1 VTPLALRWTRAV
13 PSLRETGLRAAFM
26 KSEMRRH
33 DLGVVAAAIDQ
44 LAGLAE
50 QADPI
55 AREVL
60 AAIVLALADGSLA
73 SRAEALRARAATN
86 ALLPLAR
93 LLRRKPQREGVGA
106 SQPPEPDERALP
118 QPPAGGR
125 ALTLGER
132 KSLARRSSRVAL
144 DRLLRDPHPHVIRN
158 VLVNPRLTEDDV
170 VRLAARRPAYPDVLV
185 EIARHADWSQRARVR
200 RALVQNPFTPADV
213 AVPLVRLLIRP
224 ELVEVMSAPAVPA
237 IVRAAAKELLER
249 RPPVPERR
257 SERDSDRAPG
267 TRSH

>member
-1 VTPLALRWTRAV
+1 MTPLALRWKRAV

-26 KSEMRRH
+26 RSEIQRY
-33 DLGVVAAAIDQ
+33 DLGAVAAAVDQ

-73 SRAEALRARAATN
+73 ERADALRARAATS

-93 LLRRKPQREGVGA
+93 LLRRKPRRDGAGA
-106 SQPPEPDERALP
+106 SQPPGPDERALP
-118 QPPAGGR
+118 RTGVGR

-132 KSLARRSSRVAL
+132 KSLARRSSRFAL
-144 DRLLRDPHPHVIRN
+144 DRLLRDPHPDVIRN

-170 VRLAARRPAYPDVLV
+170 VRLAARRPAFSDVLT

-257 SERDSDRAPG
+257 EGRESERAP
-267 TRSH
+267 RSRPH